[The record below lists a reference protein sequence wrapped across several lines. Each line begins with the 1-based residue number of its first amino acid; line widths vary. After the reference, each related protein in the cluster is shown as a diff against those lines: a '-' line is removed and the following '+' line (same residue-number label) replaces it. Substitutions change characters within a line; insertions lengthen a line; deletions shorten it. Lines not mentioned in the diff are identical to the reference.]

1 MKKKTCFLITPLGDE
16 DSKIRRDTS
25 GLIDSIIS
33 PVLEDLD
40 IILSVAHKISIPGS
54 ITHQIIEHLLEDD
67 LVIANL
73 TGLNPNVMYE
83 LAIRHAKRLPVV
95 SIAEIGT
102 KLPFDLAEERT
113 IFYKNDMAGI
123 ISLKDNLKESIVTAL
138 KVIPDNPIYRVI
150 NSTLIKESKVIKDFD
165 KIIFSK
171 LESIENK
178 IFKYN
183 KVFLEYGQYA
193 IEFYTQKPEIM
204 MDFISSLMKINGV
217 EAVERIIRLNEKET
231 DENFH
236 RFRVT
241 SRVRIDNILNSLFK
255 DFGIKITTM
264 DFHPY
269 DKNDLDI
276 DEYDIE
282 KQFNENRV
290 NES

>member
-33 PVLEDLD
+33 PVLEELD
-40 IILSVAHKISIPGS
+40 IILSVAHKISTPGS

-165 KIIFSK
+165 KILFSK

-204 MDFISSLMKINGV
+204 MDIIKSLMKISGV
-217 EAVERIIRLNEKET
+217 EAVERIVRLDKEEY

-236 RFRVT
+236 RIRVT
-241 SRVRIDNILNSLFK
+241 SRIRIDNILSSLFK
-255 DFGIKITTM
+255 DFGIKITTI

-282 KQFNENRV
+282 KQLDENRV
-290 NES
+290 NKS